1 MPRPHPTVV
10 PYEPDESF
18 VNVGYFTWLHQRKA
32 WREKAPRSKG
42 QRLRAV
48 PLDID
53 GIVRAIRTNKPSHGL
68 AGGTPVPLVQML
80 DILGEVWEVEGLRKL

>member
-1 MPRPHPTVV
+1 MPRPHPTVI

-42 QRLRAV
+42 QRYVCTMEVACV
-48 PLDID
+48 SGVGNP
-53 GIVRAIRTNKPSHGL
+53 GKL
-68 AGGTPVPLVQML
+68 AG
-80 DILGEVWEVEGLRKL
+80 